1 MDAKEFKEIRMK
13 LKLNRDEMAKLLELS
28 SYTAVSNIELGH
40 RNTGKFTAK
49 FLRYLDSMKSER
61 ANRVIKEIN
70 QFHNE

>member
-1 MDAKEFKEIRMK
+1 MDAKEFREIREK
-13 LKLNRDEMAKLLELS
+13 LKLDRNEMATLLELS

-40 RNTGKFTAK
+40 RNTGKFAAK

-61 ANRVIKEIN
+61 ANKVIKEIN